1 MSTSATESFDESFAA
16 LFEESLNRQEMRAGE
31 VITAEV
37 VRIDNNFVVVNAG
50 LKSESY
56 IPLDEF
62 RNDRGELEATPG
74 DYVLVAIES
83 LEDGY
88 GETRLSRDKA
98 KRIAAWNFLDKALT
112 DGELVKGVVTGK
124 VKGGLTV
131 MTNGIRAFLPGSL
144 VDMRPVKD
152 TTPFEGKE
160 FEFKVIK
167 LDRKRNN
174 VVVSRRAVLE
184 VTMGEE
190 RQKLLENLQEGTI
203 VKGIVKNITDYG
215 AFVDLGGID
224 GLLHIT
230 DLAWRRVRHPSEV
243 LTVGD
248 EVTAK
253 VLKFDQEKN
262 RVSLGMKQLGEDPW
276 VGISRRYPQGTRL
289 FGKVTNITDY
299 GSFVEV
305 EQGIEGL
312 VHVSEMDWTNKNI
325 HPTKVVQLGDEVEV
339 MILEIDEDR
348 RRISLGMKQCMA
360 NPWDEFGQNH
370 KKGDRVKGA
379 IKSITDFGVFIG
391 LPGGIDGLV
400 HLSDLSWSQTG
411 EEAIRNFKKGDELE
425 AVVLAIDIEKERI
438 SLGVKQLD
446 GDPFTSFVATH
457 DKNSLARGTVKSVDA
472 RGAVVDL
479 GGDQEGYLRVSEFS
493 RDRVEDLSTVL
504 KVGDTVEAMIIN
516 VDRKTRSI
524 NLSIKAKDQAE
535 QNEVMSK
542 LSSDNSA
549 ASGTTNLGAL
559 LKAKLN
565 NAQQQ

>member
-1 MSTSATESFDESFAA
+1 MESFAA
-16 LFEESLNRQEMRAGE
+16 LFEESLQRQEMRAGE
-31 VITAEV
+31 VITAEI
-37 VRIDNNFVVVNAG
+37 VRIDQNFVVVNAG
-50 LKSESY
+50 LKSESM
-56 IPLDEF
+56 IPVEEF
-62 RNDRGELEATPG
+62 HNERGELEAKPG
-74 DYVLVAIES
+74 DFVLVAIEM

-88 GETRLSRDKA
+88 GATRLSREKA
-98 KRIAAWNFLDKALT
+98 KRIAAWNDLDKAMV
-112 DGELVKGVVTGK
+112 DGALVSGLVTGK

-131 MTNGIRAFLPGSL
+131 MVNGIRAFLPGSL
-144 VDMRPVKD
+144 VDTRPVKD

-160 FEFKVIK
+160 YEFKVIK

-184 VTMGEE
+184 ASMGEE
-190 RQKLLENLQEGTI
+190 RQKLLENLQEGTVI
-203 VKGIVKNITDYG
+203 KGIVKNITDYG

-243 LTVGD
+243 LNVGD

-276 VGISRRYPQGTRL
+276 VGIARRYPQGTRL
-289 FGKVTNITDY
+289 FGKVTNLTDY
-299 GSFVEV
+299 GSFVEI

-325 HPTKVVQLGDEVEV
+325 HPSKVVQLGDEVEV

-360 NPWDEFGQNH
+360 NPWDDFAMNH
-370 KKGDRVKGA
+370 KKGDKVKGA
-379 IKSITDFGVFIG
+379 IKSITDFGIFIG

-400 HLSDLSWSQTG
+400 HLSDLSWSATG
-411 EEAIRNFKKGDELE
+411 EEAKQNFKKGDEVE
-425 AVVLAIDIEKERI
+425 AVVLSIDVEKERI
-438 SLGVKQLD
+438 SLGIKQLD
-446 GDPFTSFVATH
+446 GDPFTSYVATH
-457 DKNSLARGTVKSVDA
+457 DKNSLVAGTVTSVDQ
-472 RGAVVDL
+472 RGAVVNL
-479 GGDQEGYLRVSEFS
+479 GDDVEGYLRVSEFS
-493 RDRVEDLSTVL
+493 RERIEDLTQHL
-504 KVGDTVEAMIIN
+504 KVGDKIDALIIN

-524 NLSIKAKDQAE
+524 NLSIKAKDQVE
-535 QNEVMSK
+535 QSQAMQK
-542 LSSDNSA
+542 LAADNTSA
-549 ASGTTNLGAL
+549 SSGTTNLGAL

-565 NAQQQ
+565 QQ